1 MHDFS
6 FYDLRIISGLLGL
19 KLDIEVAQRT
29 WFSLYMGQSA
39 IYPTIQSITE
49 GVVLQSNLVDE
60 IEKPRIG
67 LGGGLNVGWAINSN
81 QGKTPRHAL
90 ALILGIEWLELSQ
103 TSLST
108 MSLNLG
114 YRWR

>member
-1 MHDFS
+1 MHEFS

-19 KLDIEVAQRT
+19 KLDIEVARKT

-39 IYPTIQSITE
+39 IYPTILSITE
-49 GVVLQSNLVDE
+49 DVVLQSSLVDE
-60 IEKPRIG
+60 IEEPRIG
-67 LGGGLNVGWAINSN
+67 LGGGLNVGWAINSDK
-81 QGKTPRHAL
+81 GKTPRHAL

-108 MSLNLG
+108 TSLNLG